1 MALKKDNGTETTK
14 AQGQEI
20 TKKINPLS
28 IQSVNTAPWIN
39 NGGSVLNKTARITT
53 MGV

>member
-1 MALKKDNGTETTK
+1 MEQKTTK

-20 TKKINPLS
+20 TKKINLS
-28 IQSVNTAPWIN
+28 LLQSVNTAPWIN